1 MFAQADEK
9 TGPFIVSLSVGGMT
23 CASCVNA
30 INESISRLSGVSQPN
45 VSLLQG
51 SATAIVGS
59 KELAHIIRETIE
71 DSGFESQVI
80 EVVSIHRNEKED
92 TSRTVSLRVDGM
104 LSQ

>member
-30 INESISRLSGVSQPN
+30 ITENMSRLSGVSQPN

-51 SATAIVGS
+51 SATAVVSS
-59 KELAHIIRETIE
+59 KELADIIREAIE

>member
-1 MFAQADEK
+1 MSTQADED
-9 TGPFIVSLSVGGMT
+9 TGPFTVSLSVGGMT

-30 INESISRLSGVSQPN
+30 ITENISRLSGVSNPN

-51 SATAIVGS
+51 SATAVMS
-59 KELAHIIRETIE
+59 SRELADIIQTTIE

-80 EVVSIHRNEKED
+80 EVVSIHRKEKD

-104 LSQ
+104 FSQ